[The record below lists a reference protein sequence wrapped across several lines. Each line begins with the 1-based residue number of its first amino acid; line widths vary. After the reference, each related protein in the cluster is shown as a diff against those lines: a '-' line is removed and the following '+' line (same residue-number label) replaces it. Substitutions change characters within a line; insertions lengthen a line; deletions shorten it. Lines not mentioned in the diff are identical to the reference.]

1 MLGCAQKIVSPGS
14 CLKVPFIEVLLF
26 VFSYLIFTTFT
37 DLLSICILLKISA
50 VPLLSISCFC
60 TSDFRISVKPDNRN
74 CKLSAKSHK
83 PCWKDIIIYAMYH
96 NYVFWLARCLNY
108 LELDE
113 YSLVFV
119 SFISHEYKNSKTT
132 FYVLLFYILLYL
144 YAKLL
149 FNY

>member
-14 CLKVPFIEVLLF
+14 YLKVPFIEVLLF

-74 CKLSAKSHK
+74 CKLSAKSRK
-83 PCWKDIIIYAMYH
+83 PCWKGIIMYAMYH
-96 NYVFWLARCLNY
+96 NYVFWLAVT
-108 LELDE
+108 ELFE
-113 YSLVFV
+113 TRWTFV
-119 SFISHEYKNSKTT
+119 SFHLFYITKTAT
-132 FYVLLFYILLYL
+132 FYVLLFYVLYL